1 MSSTGLSKLDLKCIQ
16 VFFSAFQMFNRI
28 NNLGNNL
35 ESRSFEFFSHFTD
48 DLFLVLSVVQSGHT
62 GYSFNTANAGGN
74 TGFRN
79 DLEHTDV
86 AGSLDMGTAAKFAA
100 GADVKNTNLFT
111 VFFSEQHDRVGLLSL
126 VDRHDSGLSRRI
138 AENFFVHDVF
148 DFVDLFTSHRR
159 GVNKVEAGSVAIN
172 HGAALLNMG
181 TEHFSQC
188 LVHQVR
194 HGVVAGRRF
203 AVFFIDLSAEEI
215 ADFNF
220 AFGDIA
226 HMTKDVSLDLE
237 CIVDLEDRCLVL
249 EGALV
254 AHLTAALCIERSTV
268 EHNNN
273 FVTGFGVFDKFA
285 VFVDSFDAAGLNCEG
300 VVT

>member
-1 MSSTGLSKLDLKCIQ
+1 M
-16 VFFSAFQMFNRI
+16 
-28 NNLGNNL
+28 
-35 ESRSFEFFSHFTD
+35 
-48 DLFLVLSVVQSGHT
+48 
-62 GYSFNTANAGGN
+62 
-74 TGFRN
+74 
-79 DLEHTDV
+79 
-86 AGSLDMGTAAKFAA
+86 
-100 GADVKNTNLFT
+100 
-111 VFFSEQHDRVGLLSL
+111 
-126 VDRHDSGLSRRI
+126 
-138 AENFFVHDVF
+138 
-148 DFVDLFTSHRR
+148 
-159 GVNKVEAGSVAIN
+159 NKVEAGSVAIN